1 VVPLESLCLLFS
13 VASLQ
18 PEAVGIMGVARFDI
32 THPFLLAM
40 YVYMIMFG
48 CIAFLLEMD
57 TDKMQMP
64 VIKNIS
70 PHVENYHVKVFE
82 YAKFLTA
89 LRGRGAFYIFVGTLA
104 ITRCTFCLLF
114 IVGCVNGFVGVMCLL
129 MSYGVQPDLPSALD
143 SARRNA
149 NAY

>member
-1 VVPLESLCLLFS
+1 
-13 VASLQ
+13 
-18 PEAVGIMGVARFDI
+18 
-32 THPFLLAM
+32 
-40 YVYMIMFG
+40 
-48 CIAFLLEMD
+48 MD

-149 NAY
+149 NAVIDGYREVRQT